1 MKTFFIVLS
10 LISITALASC
20 DMRSG
25 TAKEEMQKFSGTPTP
40 TITPPPTPT
49 PVDPADVV
57 EADTALEGERLT
69 VNGHSQNKTV
79 TCTKYDRVM
88 INGSGSTVTING
100 ACRQIMINGDNNQ
113 VTADAA
119 AEFVLN
125 GTSNSLKYARFVN
138 GKQPLIAD
146 NQAGNT
152 VEKIAFDPAK
162 ARTQT
167 KSGK

>member
-1 MKTFFIVLS
+1 
-10 LISITALASC
+10 
-20 DMRSG
+20 
-25 TAKEEMQKFSGTPTP
+25 
-40 TITPPPTPT
+40 
-49 PVDPADVV
+49 
-57 EADTALEGERLT
+57 
-69 VNGHSQNKTV
+69 
-79 TCTKYDRVM
+79 
-88 INGSGSTVTING
+88 
-100 ACRQIMINGDNNQ
+100 MINGDNNQ